1 MAKRPTLADRLATLN
16 ALAAHELDTDGIAA
30 LRSAL
35 GGANNVLAG
44 KAAQIVG
51 RRGITALYDLLP
63 ATFVRFLADS
73 PKRDKRCQ
81 AKTQIVT
88 ALRACDIPAGEVF
101 LQGAR
106 FVQMEPAFGG
116 PVDTAVMLRAESA
129 LGLAAMLHPDALLVL
144 TDILVDP
151 ESEPRAAAARGLSYL
166 GGEAAALLLRLKI
179 LTGDSD
185 PEVLGECFG
194 ALISID
200 PARAVAFASGY
211 LDGPDDDVSQYA
223 ALALGEYGGEDGL
236 KALLACWERA
246 VLSTAR
252 QALVLPIALSR
263 RPESRAFLLD
273 AVRTADPRLAASA
286 VEALRIHRADTTFAK
301 EVRNVALGRKQPLI
315 SRAYVSAFE

>member
-1 MAKRPTLADRLATLN
+1 MAKRPTLDERLATLN
-16 ALAAHELDTDGIAA
+16 VLATRELDAGGTKA
-30 LRSAL
+30 LRKAL
-35 GGANNVLAG
+35 RGANSVLAG

-51 RRGITALYDLLP
+51 RHGITVLYELLP
-63 ATFVRFLADS
+63 DTFERFMVDS
-73 PKRDKRCQ
+73 PKKDKRCH

-106 FVQMEPAFGG
+106 FVQMEPAYGG

-144 TDILVDP
+144 TDMLVDR
-151 ESEPRAAAARGLSYL
+151 ESSPRAAAARGLSYL

-179 LTGDSD
+179 LTGDAD

-200 PARAVAFASGY
+200 PAEAVAFVSGY
-211 LDGPDDDVSQYA
+211 LDGSDDEVSQSA
-223 ALALGEYGGEDGL
+223 ALALGEHGGEAGL
-236 KALLACWERA
+236 RALLDCWEGT

-263 RPESRAFLLD
+263 CPESRAFLLD
-273 AVRTADPRLAASA
+273 AVRTADPRLAAAA
-286 VEALRIHRADTTFAK
+286 VEALRIHRADTAFAK
-301 EVRNVALGRKQPLI
+301 EVRDVALGRKQPII